1 LVAHYAGAININAGG
16 PTEVKLV
23 VTPVS
28 INASALIHKGRH
40 VGKAVNPVLVRPS
53 AGKGPDQVSFALRAK
68 NFFGTN
74 LKQFTFKLDMV
85 MSIRW
90 EDPRVVAL
98 IPPGL
103 DKVSMGW
110 EQAVKLVWMPGI
122 VVSNRDI
129 EKYEII
135 SASVTI
141 FRSGEVHRVE
151 RANSRIMKKF
161 MLEDYPFDTQDLDV
175 NIASSKY
182 MLDEVV
188 LVPDKTE
195 FASGV
200 EENIWGLY
208 DLNSWKTSSI
218 ESFDGDLK
226 KSRGILNINVK
237 RALDKYS
244 QDHLIP
250 SSIVLMISWAVFYF
264 PFANPFI
271 TARLALSIL
280 ALLTFTNLIV
290 KSTKELPGA
299 APFNW
304 NDLLNQQIQ
313 TLMFITIIVNICSE
327 VMMHQFN
334 FEEIARAMNH
344 EAKVLLPGMG
354 ILNIILILT
363 AAQSPHW
370 LSIGQCKQATKWLII
385 VFLAIYI
392 THVLRR
398 VALEQK
404 AMANAPKGDGI
415 AFDDDAAD
423 DAQDAGG
430 DDGGDADAGV

>member
-1 LVAHYAGAININAGG
+1 L
-16 PTEVKLV
+16 
-23 VTPVS
+23 
-28 INASALIHKGRH
+28 
-40 VGKAVNPVLVRPS
+40 KA
-53 AGKGPDQVSFALRAK
+53 
-68 NFFGTN
+68 
-74 LKQFTFKLDMV
+74 FTFNLDMV

-98 IPPGL
+98 IPVGL

-122 VVSNRDI
+122 VVTNRDI

-208 DLNSWKTSSI
+208 DLKGWKTNAI
-218 ESFDGDLK
+218 ESYDGDLK
-226 KSRGILNINVK
+226 KSRGVLNIKVM
-237 RALDKYS
+237 RTLDKYS

-250 SSIVLMISWAVFYF
+250 SSIVLVISWAVFYF

-280 ALLTFTNLIV
+280 SLLTFTNLIV

-313 TLMFITIIVNICSE
+313 TLMFVTIIVNISSE
-327 VMMHQFN
+327 VMMHQFQ
-334 FEEIARAMNH
+334 FENIARRMNH

-354 ILNIILILT
+354 IVNIILILT
-363 AAQSPHW
+363 SAQSPHW
-370 LSIGQCKQATKWLII
+370 LSIGQCIQVTKWLLIA
-385 VFLAIYI
+385 FLCLYVG
-392 THVLRR
+392 HVLRS

-404 AMANAPKGDGI
+404 AIANAKGDEI
-415 AFDDDAAD
+415 VCDDDAAD
-423 DAQDAGG
+423 DGNEAAG

>member
-1 LVAHYAGAININAGG
+1 
-16 PTEVKLV
+16 
-23 VTPVS
+23 
-28 INASALIHKGRH
+28 
-40 VGKAVNPVLVRPS
+40 
-53 AGKGPDQVSFALRAK
+53 
-68 NFFGTN
+68 
-74 LKQFTFKLDMV
+74 
-85 MSIRW
+85 
-90 EDPRVVAL
+90 L
-98 IPPGL
+98 IPVGL

-110 EQAVKLVWMPGI
+110 EQAVKLIWMPGI
-122 VVSNRDI
+122 VVTNRDI

-161 MLEDYPFDTQDLDV
+161 LLEDYPFDTQDLDV

-182 MLDEVV
+182 MTDEVV

-208 DLNSWKTSSI
+208 NLNSWKTTSI

-237 RALDKYS
+237 RTLDKYS

-250 SSIVLMISWAVFYF
+250 SSIVLIISWAVFYF

-271 TARLALSIL
+271 TARLALSVL

-313 TLMFITIIVNICSE
+313 TLMFITIIVNISSE
-327 VMMHQFN
+327 IMMHQF
-334 FEEIARAMNH
+334 EREKTARSMNH

-354 ILNIILILT
+354 ILNIILIISS
-363 AAQSPHW
+363 AQSPHW
-370 LSIGQCKQATKWLII
+370 LSLQQCIQVTKWLL
-385 VFLAIYI
+385 VAFLCIYVV
-392 THVLRR
+392 HVLRS
-398 VALEQK
+398 AAQEK
-404 AMANAPKGDGI
+404 KDMENAKGDDI
-415 AFDDDAAD
+415 ALDDDAAD
-423 DAQDAGG
+423 DGAEAGG